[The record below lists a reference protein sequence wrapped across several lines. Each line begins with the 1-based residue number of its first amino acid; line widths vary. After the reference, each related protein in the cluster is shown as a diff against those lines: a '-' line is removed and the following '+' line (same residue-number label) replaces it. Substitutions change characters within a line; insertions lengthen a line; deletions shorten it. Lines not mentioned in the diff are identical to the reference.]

1 MLNKSPKTWV
11 WLWNWVIGKD
21 KKNFEKHNFKR
32 LGGHL
37 EETCRSPAL
46 PGDSGDGPGEVRGFL
61 EVHVAETGTEDT
73 LVGTRRDEE
82 CGVETENGA
91 GWFLPCVGSRPWK

>member
-1 MLNKSPKTWV
+1 MRRILRN
-11 WLWNWVIGKD
+11 
-21 KKNFEKHNFKR
+21 NFKR
-32 LGGHL
+32 RGGHL

-73 LVGTRRDEE
+73 LVGTRRERGVWCGNGE
-82 CGVETENGA
+82 CGWLVPAVCGKQTLEVTN
-91 GWFLPCVGSRPWK
+91 LDN